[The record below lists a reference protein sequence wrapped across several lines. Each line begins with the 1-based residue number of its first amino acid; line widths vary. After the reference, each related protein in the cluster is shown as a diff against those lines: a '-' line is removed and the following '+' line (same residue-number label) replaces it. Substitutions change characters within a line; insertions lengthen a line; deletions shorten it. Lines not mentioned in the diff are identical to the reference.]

1 MTLNRRKWLGQVG
14 LILGGLSLEP
24 AKNIAATLPPHLGYF
39 PEDMPIRLSSNENP
53 YGPSPFARKAMAES
67 INFSNRYG
75 WKLTSDLVAAIAEK
89 NNLTADNILIDAGS
103 TEILDLVVQLA
114 ALEKG
119 DFILAEPTFNYW
131 SERAVTLG
139 LKKNAVPL
147 TADKKHDLPAMLQ
160 AITADTK
167 LIYVCNPNNP
177 TGTIC
182 DRTELLAFVKEAT
195 KKTLVLVDEAY
206 IDFTNQKSLSDLVTG
221 NKNLIIAKTFSKIYG
236 LAGGRIGYAL
246 AHKAAID
253 RLAELQSWAN
263 GGVSVVSTAG
273 ALASLKDESFT
284 NETKALNEKARQYAI
299 EQLGNLNINCIPS
312 HANFIYF
319 SLENYKKDFF
329 EQLKTHKII
338 GTKIYEDAGKW
349 SRITVG
355 TMDEMYKFIN
365 ALK

>member
-1 MTLNRRKWLGQVG
+1 MIKINRRNWLGQVG
-14 LILGGLSLEP
+14 LILGGLSIEP
-24 AKNIAATLPPHLGYF
+24 VKNFAAPTQVLYF

-53 YGPSPFARKAMAES
+53 YGPSPLARKAMAES
-67 INFSNRYG
+67 INNSNRYG
-75 WKLTSDLVAAIAEK
+75 WKLTSDLVSAIAEK
-89 NNLTADNILIDAGS
+89 NKLTADNVLIDAGS
-103 TEILDLVVQLA
+103 TEILDLVVQMA

-119 DFILAEPTFNYW
+119 NFILADPTFNYW
-131 SERAVTLG
+131 SERAETLG
-139 LKKNAVPL
+139 LKKIAVPL
-147 TADKKHDLPAMLQ
+147 TTDKKHNLSAMLQ

-182 DRTELLAFVKEAT
+182 DSEELLAFIKEAT

-206 IDFTNQKSLSDLVTG
+206 IDFTNQKSLSNLVTD

-246 AHKAAID
+246 AHKATID
-253 RLAELQSWAN
+253 RLAQLQSWAN
-263 GGVSVVSTAG
+263 GSVSVVSCAG
-273 ALASLKDESFT
+273 ALASLKDENFT
-284 NETKALNEKARQYAI
+284 NETKSLNEKARQYTI
-299 EQLGNLNINCIPS
+299 EQLEKLNIKCIPS
-312 HANFIYF
+312 HTNFIYF

-329 EQLKTHKII
+329 KQLETHKII
-338 GTKIYEDAGKW
+338 GTKIYEDSGKW

-355 TMDEMYKFIN
+355 TMDEMQKFIN